1 MFPISSS
8 LCESFVWLW
17 LLTRLTRQR
26 RPIQIWLWADGL
38 RMAGFGRQQSPV
50 VAACATSVMAVLAIT
65 SPRITL
71 AWHYPSS
78 NFIFCKESIQWIS
91 QVLGGAGW
99 PSLWLR
105 IKVTNQSVAQV
116 TLLNGS
122 CATGSYRKVDRPSA
136 NAIYYNA
143 MLYTTAEALYTGDM
157 QLGISTDAKG
167 TDMAVSEAV
176 YGYYKLRT

>member
-1 MFPISSS
+1 MRGGGGRIKIVKLQLEAPI
-8 LCESFVWLW
+8 LWFEEAEQATKAHKWRWLPNNV
-17 LLTRLTRQR
+17 LSTYYLFF
-26 RPIQIWLWADGL
+26 GL
-38 RMAGFGRQQSPV
+38 ANYLDCG
-50 VAACATSVMAVLAIT
+50 I
-65 SPRITL
+65 
-71 AWHYPSS
+71 
-78 NFIFCKESIQWIS
+78 
-91 QVLGGAGW
+91 
-99 PSLWLR
+99 R
-105 IKVTNQSVAQV
+105 IKVTNQKVAQV

>member
-1 MFPISSS
+1 MGGGGRIKIVKLQLEAPILWFENAGQASKAHKWR
-8 LCESFVWLW
+8 WLPNNV
-17 LLTRLTRQR
+17 LSTYYLFF
-26 RPIQIWLWADGL
+26 GL
-38 RMAGFGRQQSPV
+38 ANYLDCG
-50 VAACATSVMAVLAIT
+50 I
-65 SPRITL
+65 
-71 AWHYPSS
+71 
-78 NFIFCKESIQWIS
+78 
-91 QVLGGAGW
+91 
-99 PSLWLR
+99 R

-176 YGYYKLRT
+176 YGYYKPRT

>member
-1 MFPISSS
+1 MAISKQSAWGGGGRIKIVKLQLEAPI
-8 LCESFVWLW
+8 LWFEAAEPEAVEEVHKWRWLPNNV
-17 LLTRLTRQR
+17 LSTYYLFF
-26 RPIQIWLWADGL
+26 GL
-38 RMAGFGRQQSPV
+38 ANYLDCG
-50 VAACATSVMAVLAIT
+50 I
-65 SPRITL
+65 
-71 AWHYPSS
+71 
-78 NFIFCKESIQWIS
+78 
-91 QVLGGAGW
+91 
-99 PSLWLR
+99 R

-116 TLLNGS
+116 TRLNGS
-122 CATGSYRKVDRPSA
+122 CVTGSYRKVDRPSA